1 VQLGSFS
8 IARFRL
14 WRGRCARR
22 AAGRPASPA
31 DRLASAL
38 AELDQ
43 QGWDLD
49 AFLSEHGDL
58 TPTVEAAIRAAARV
72 RRAPRPVPSPEFRAR
87 AQARFAVHV
96 LHDRGQTPWRR
107 RLVGLLMPAARSVA
121 AACAAALVLVFALS
135 GIRTA
140 SASALPGSPLYPAKL
155 AVEQI
160 NLLVAISPD
169 ARAQAHLNIAMDRL
183 AEAEA
188 AARQENLALVPA
200 LLESYE
206 QQVTSARLAAQA
218 ASPAS
223 RDVIAR
229 RIAQLDDQH
238 RQIAPLVDR
247 AERPTPPT
255 ATPLAPT
262 AVPVVTPSPVT
273 ARSIV
278 SRPSPPYPGAA
289 GDHPEAGGRENKPP
303 DIRTVPT
310 AVPPVVHVTPSAAS
324 RARPTIP
331 PDQALDTL
339 IARALDG
346 DADGANA
353 ALAVYV
359 EQLRARLSEPNGQ
372 GRLQND
378 RVRLQAALS
387 RVTGPARQPI
397 EAALQALG
405 TGSDNGTGPAGSDR
419 PSAAMRDRS
428 ENRHEPSARGGR
440 PSSPGFSQDR
450 TPGPRGV
457 PDRPGLTVPA
467 IPADWS
473 GVPSRGVINRTAAGT
488 GPLRD
493 HPLPADSRSSRPP
506 PKDAV
511 GGSGHSASPRRDPPA
526 AVDDEPSSESKV
538 IPRRGWGT
546 IDEPASPS
554 AVLDE
559 STDRPDDRRRSSSTA
574 RSGFHGYQR

>member
-1 VQLGSFS
+1 MPRLPRSLVRAKVQLGSFS

-43 QGWDLD
+43 RGWDLD

-58 TPTVEAAIRAAARV
+58 TPAVEAALRAAARV
-72 RRAPRPVPSPEFRAR
+72 RRAPRPVPSPAFRAR

-96 LHDRGQTPWRR
+96 LHDRGQTPWRH

-121 AACAAALVLVFALS
+121 AACAAALVLALALS

-200 LLESYE
+200 LLDSYE
-206 QQVTSARLAAQA
+206 QQVASARLAAQA

-238 RQIAPLVDR
+238 RQIAPLVDQAGR
-247 AERPTPPT
+247 FASPT
-255 ATPLAPT
+255 ATPSAPT
-262 AVPVVTPSPVT
+262 AVPVVTPSPIT

-278 SRPSPPYPGAA
+278 SRPSPSRAGVD
-289 GDHPEAGGRENKPP
+289 GDHPEAGGRESKPR
-303 DIRTVPT
+303 DIRAAPT
-310 AVPPVVHVTPSAAS
+310 AVPPVVHVTPPTAS
-324 RARPTIP
+324 RARPTITQ
-331 PDQALDTL
+331 DQALDTL

-353 ALAVYV
+353 ALAMYV
-359 EQLRARLSEPNGQ
+359 EQLRARLSESNGQ

-378 RVRLQAALS
+378 RARLQAALS

-405 TGSDNGTGPAGSDR
+405 TGSDDNGTGPPGSDR
-419 PSAAMRDRS
+419 SSAATRDRTES
-428 ENRHEPSARGGR
+428 RHEPSARGGR
-440 PSSPGFSQDR
+440 PSFPGFSQDR

-457 PDRPGLTVPA
+457 PDGPGLTAPT
-467 IPADWS
+467 IPA
-473 GVPSRGVINRTAAGT
+473 
-488 GPLRD
+488 
-493 HPLPADSRSSRPP
+493 
-506 PKDAV
+506 
-511 GGSGHSASPRRDPPA
+511 
-526 AVDDEPSSESKV
+526 
-538 IPRRGWGT
+538 
-546 IDEPASPS
+546 
-554 AVLDE
+554 
-559 STDRPDDRRRSSSTA
+559 
-574 RSGFHGYQR
+574 